1 LIEMNRE
8 QRLAKLALQQYLA
21 GNAKTDAVPAFKVH
35 VMLGKMLADTGD
47 ATGARIEFGKA
58 LELASNYAP
67 AKRALK
73 QK

>member
-1 LIEMNRE
+1 
-8 QRLAKLALQQYLA
+8 
-21 GNAKTDAVPAFKVH
+21 VPAVRVY

-47 ATGARIEFGKA
+47 DAGARIEFGKA
-58 LELASNYAP
+58 LELASNYGP